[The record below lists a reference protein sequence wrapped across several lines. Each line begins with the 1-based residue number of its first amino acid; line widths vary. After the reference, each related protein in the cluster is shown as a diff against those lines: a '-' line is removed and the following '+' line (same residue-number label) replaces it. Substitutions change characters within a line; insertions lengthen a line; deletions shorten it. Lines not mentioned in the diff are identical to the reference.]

1 MSKDLAG
8 LPKGWK
14 VLKLGDLGEI
24 NGGGTPSTKVPE
36 YWNGEIA
43 WLVPS
48 EVTKNQGL
56 YISKT
61 VRSITKFGLN
71 DCASKLFPIGTV
83 MMTSRA
89 TIGEVVINQVPMAT
103 NQGFINI
110 GCHEN
115 LADNE
120 FLAYWIKKNKT
131 ALEARG
137 SGVTFKE
144 ISRSIFKTIK
154 ISLPPLEEQR
164 AIATTLR
171 TIQTAKEARQKELAL
186 ERERKAALMDYLFTH
201 GTRNELRK
209 QTELGE
215 ISESWEILSFEKV
228 VNITNGQVKPF
239 EKPYIDMLHVGSEN
253 IESNTGRLM
262 NLKTNREIKVIS
274 GNYYFNKQNIL
285 YSKIRPYLNK
295 VAVPEFEGTCSADIY
310 PLSPNESFLSRD
322 FLFQLL
328 LSERFLKQAIKFQER
343 TGIPKINRNQLG
355 MIELTIPSLEEQQEI
370 AEILSSCD
378 AKIATLEREIK
389 LHDELFRAMLEELMT
404 GQLSS
409 LPLA

>member
-1 MSKDLAG
+1 MSKNLAG
-8 LPKGWK
+8 LPHGWQL
-14 VLKLGDLGEI
+14 VRLGDYSLKTNQKDPTKQSDKTFIYIDVSSVSNKSFRITNYKEI
-24 NGGGTPSTKVPE
+24 QGKDAPSRARKIIRA
-36 YWNGEIA
+36 NDAIFA
-43 WLVPS
+43 
-48 EVTKNQGL
+48 
-56 YISKT
+56 T
-61 VRSITKFGLN
+61 VRPTLKRIALIPEVLDNQICSTGFCVI
-71 DCASKLFPIGTV
+71 
-83 MMTSRA
+83 RA
-89 TIGEVVINQVPMAT
+89 NQT
-103 NQGFINI
+103 YLDSGFIYYFLLSEYVANRVD
-110 GCHEN
+110 N
-115 LADNE
+115 LQKGATYPAISDSD
-120 FLAYWIKKNKT
+120 LYD
-131 ALEARG
+131 LEIPLM
-137 SGVTFKE
+137 S
-144 ISRSIFKTIK
+144 
-154 ISLPPLEEQR
+154 LEEQR

-404 GQLSS
+404 EQLSS